1 MKVCSCCKRD
11 LDPTMFSFNRGKL
24 QTFCKECQ
32 KEYSKRYRQE
42 NKEKCRQNLKD
53 WRAKNKE

>member
-1 MKVCSCCKRD
+1 MKKCSSCKD
-11 LDPTMFSFNRGKL
+11 YLDEDKFSFKKGKL

-32 KEYSKRYRQE
+32 KAYSKEYRKN

-53 WRAKNKE
+53 WRSKRKK